1 MCVIDTTIKVASKQA
16 AFEMGKH
23 SIAQRAESLSLL
35 PFSLTDSSMLSSGTL
50 RGREPLPQAQQ
61 SRSTIAFLPFYITVI
76 ATAGLGLYVGF
87 SRKQA
92 QLVESA
98 LGAQGPSQRCLAF
111 ATLVPTMLSG
121 TTMTSKDSI
130 LHKLSA
136 FFCSIANSTNDT
148 CYPSTMYYFMPCFF
162 DFFLPQLNQRD

>member
-1 MCVIDTTIKVASKQA
+1 MAHSGSLALRERLQRGGGGGESSWMCVIDTTIKVASKQA

-92 QLVESA
+92 
-98 LGAQGPSQRCLAF
+98 
-111 ATLVPTMLSG
+111 
-121 TTMTSKDSI
+121 
-130 LHKLSA
+130 
-136 FFCSIANSTNDT
+136 
-148 CYPSTMYYFMPCFF
+148 
-162 DFFLPQLNQRD
+162 